1 MQDRGKTS
9 TSFRYSRSRRDS
21 TISRQRQM
29 TCGKKQIL
37 QNSSKKEVDRI
48 LREMT
53 LKIISPVYNNQPG
66 TITREHLN
74 PTLVSYAIVL
84 HRKTAHGPT
93 LQNVVTPRHFKRSCV
108 ILYIAHNVFS
118 EIRENKRQN
127 RTPSVATTNNS
138 RARDIVTRIGWL
150 YNDYLERWTAR
161 KNSKN
166 IR

>member
-1 MQDRGKTS
+1 MKDRGKTS

-66 TITREHLN
+66 MITREHLN
-74 PTLVSYAIVL
+74 PTLVSYATVL
-84 HRKTAHGPT
+84 HRKTAHGPI
-93 LQNVVTPRHFKRSCV
+93 LQNVVTPR
-108 ILYIAHNVFS
+108 
-118 EIRENKRQN
+118 
-127 RTPSVATTNNS
+127 
-138 RARDIVTRIGWL
+138 
-150 YNDYLERWTAR
+150 
-161 KNSKN
+161 
-166 IR
+166 